1 MKQQARNAL
10 IALLALMFILS
21 ITRLAKAVGP
31 SINLPPGTVNAT
43 FNYPGSNSYW
53 STTLSNVPSGYDV
66 TNAIYVGWCCDE
78 TFTINNGATL
88 GVKLYSSYDPL
99 DPYTHN
105 VDPGDWNKVNYI
117 INNKQGTAD
126 DVQAAIWHYIDSNGG
141 NQADPDV
148 IAMEADA
155 DANGGS
161 FVPTPGQLL
170 AVVLYKEGSQ
180 TTFIEVI
187 VPAQNVQLTTTS
199 AYDSPTPTSGSYTP
213 GTSITASVTPI
224 VAGPAG
230 TQYVCTGWTGTGSVV
245 SGTGTS
251 VTFTITQDSSITW
264 NWKTQYLFTVAS
276 AHDTPAPLAVGSYWI
291 DSGNLVSESVTTPAD
306 QVGLMRYR
314 CIGYTGTGDLAGGGL
329 TSSVSFHITQPTS
342 VTFNWVA
349 QYYLTVKTDPPGVA
363 TLAGEGWYDAS
374 ATPTLTAPLVSGK
387 YNFTC
392 WYVDG
397 VYQGT
402 ANVITVPMSAPR
414 TAIAYYW
421 NAVGGEW
428 APISTVRLVTPWI
441 ALALLAVATAGAASH
456 RLFKKHW

>member
-1 MKQQARNAL
+1 MKNQARNVL

-53 STTLSNVPSGYDV
+53 SITLSNVPSGYDV

-105 VDPGDWNKVNYI
+105 VDPGDWNKVDYI

-148 IAMEADA
+148 IAMEAAA

-213 GTSITASVTPI
+213 GTSITASVTSP
-224 VAGPAG
+224 VAGPVG
-230 TQYVCTGWTGTGSVV
+230 TRYVCTGWTGMGDVLG
-245 SGTGTS
+245 SGTGTT
-251 VTFTITQDSSITW
+251 VTFTISQDSTITW
-264 NWKTQYLFTVAS
+264 NWKTQYYLTANNGGHGTAS
-276 AHDTPAPLAVGSYWI
+276 GENWYDAGTPATFGISPTT
-291 DSGNLVSESVTTPAD
+291 VSDGTGVQYVFTGWSSSDA
-306 QVGLMRYR
+306 G
-314 CIGYTGTGDLAGGGL
+314 GYTGSLPSAAVTMNNP
-329 TSSVSFHITQPTS
+329 ITETAHWK
-342 VTFNWVA
+342 T
-349 QYYLTVKTDPPGVA
+349 QYYLTVKTDPPGA
-363 TLAGEGWYDAS
+363 AAIGGQGWYDAA
-374 ATPTLTAPLVSGK
+374 ATPTLTAPPVSGS
-387 YNFTC
+387 YRF
-392 WYVDG
+392 WGWDVDG
-397 VYQGT
+397 TPQGT
-402 ANVITVPMSAPR
+402 TNPIMVTMGAPH
-414 TAIAYYW
+414 TATAHYSDS
-421 NAVGGEW
+421 AVGGEW
-428 APISTVRLVTPWI
+428 APINTVQLLAPYV
-441 ALALLAVATAGAASH
+441 ALALASVVAVAAGSW
-456 RLFKKHW
+456 RLIKKRW